1 MSALGSFNAQLLRFF
16 KELNETFPE
25 ERDIQL
31 AVEAIEA
38 TKKINPK
45 MILDLFWENVY
56 VDLNEAIKRED
67 DEFVISYAKS
77 KISNKYNEISPAL
90 LIFEKH
96 WPTMTDANHAA
107 IWNYL
112 KVLCILAEKARASKV
127 LF

>member
-67 DEFVISYAKS
+67 DEFVISNAKS
-77 KISNKYNEISPAL
+77 KIINKYNEISPAL